1 MANVRLSTSDSGE
14 ASGGTGDPSE
24 PLRDIAQR
32 SPIYAATG
40 EEMLS
45 NAIALT
51 LKASPAERADL
62 FEYFTRLI
70 TAVTNASDIE
80 SEPAKRPWKC
90 GVHSGT
96 DGSRIFLGGIGYSIV
111 IDPDGRL
118 WRAGT
123 VEDFETTYE
132 ITATSCEIATMTPL
146 YSNMKEYLP
155 RDEPYV
161 AP

>member
-1 MANVRLSTSDSGE
+1 MANLRLAASDRGE
-14 ASGGTGDPSE
+14 ASGGNVDPAG
-24 PLRDIAQR
+24 PLQDIAQR

-51 LKASPAERADL
+51 LKASPAERAEL

-80 SEPAKRPWKC
+80 SEPARRPWIC

-111 IDPDGRL
+111 IDPNGRL

-123 VEDFETTYE
+123 VEDFETTYD
-132 ITATSCEIATMTPL
+132 ITATSCEIASMTPL
-146 YSNMKEYLP
+146 YANMKEYLP
-155 RDEPYV
+155 RDEPY
-161 AP
+161 